1 MIKDRLKDSE
11 WRERE
16 RERERYAL
24 LSKLGKS
31 WSKSRSS
38 ESH

>member
-16 RERERYAL
+16 RCIVEQV
-24 LSKLGKS
+24 GKVLEQV
-31 WSKSRSS
+31 K
-38 ESH
+38 E

>member
-16 RERERYAL
+16 RDAL